1 MTKVLGLTGGI
12 ASGKSTVSNYFKSLN
27 IPVIDADQIA
37 REVMKAGQPVVSEI
51 VETFG
56 PDVLHESGEIDRKRL
71 GTIIFETAKQRKE
84 LDRLVQPKIR
94 AAITKEINRFIQQ
107 NEPLIVVDIPL
118 LYEEAYE
125 EMVDEVMVINVD
137 SMIQKERLIKREP
150 NLTEAEAYNRI
161 MAQMPLPEKAAR
173 ADIVIDNNQTVQN
186 TLNQVKRWLEINDD
200 FKAEHK
206 KNTN

>member
-186 TLNQVKRWLEINDD
+186 TLNQVKRWLEINDE
-200 FKAEHK
+200 FKEEHK

>member
-150 NLTEAEAYNRI
+150 NLTKAEAYNRI

-186 TLNQVKRWLEINDD
+186 TLNQVKRWLEINDE
-200 FKAEHK
+200 FKEEHK

>member
-27 IPVIDADQIA
+27 IPVIDADEIA

-186 TLNQVKRWLEINDD
+186 TLNQVKRWLEINDE
-200 FKAEHK
+200 FKEEHK